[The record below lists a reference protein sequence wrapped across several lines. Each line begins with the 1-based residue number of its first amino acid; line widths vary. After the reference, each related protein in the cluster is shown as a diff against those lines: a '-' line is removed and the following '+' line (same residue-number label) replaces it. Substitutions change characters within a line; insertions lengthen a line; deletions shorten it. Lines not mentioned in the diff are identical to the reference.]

1 MIMTKRFIFSLVS
14 VLFINS
20 GVLASEMIYQFS
32 NPSFSGNGWSSH
44 VLTIENEEYTR
55 QQANIQAQQQAAA
68 AAAAAANNTNLAK
81 FLNNLESRIYATLSQ
96 QIASQLFS
104 NQGATSGQF
113 TVAGSTIQWNSDG
126 SNVNLSI
133 TDANGI
139 TTNMTVPL
147 GSLAI

>member
-1 MIMTKRFIFSLVS
+1 MAKKLIISLVFFI
-14 VLFINS
+14 FINS
-20 GVLASEMIYQFS
+20 NCYASEMVYQFS

-44 VLTIENEEYTR
+44 VLTIENEEFTR
-55 QQANIQAQQQAAA
+55 KQAIISAQQQAAA

-96 QIASQLFS
+96 QIASQLFTQ
-104 NQGATSGQF
+104 NGATSGQF

-126 SNVNLSI
+126 SNVDITI

>member
-1 MIMTKRFIFSLVS
+1 MTKKIIFTAFTL
-14 VLFINS
+14 LFMS
-20 GVLASEMIYQFS
+20 YDVYASEMVYQFS
-32 NPSFSGNGWSSH
+32 NPSFSGQGWSSH

-55 QQANIQAQQQAAA
+55 QQANIVAQQQAAA

-126 SNVNLSI
+126 SNVNISI

>member
-1 MIMTKRFIFSLVS
+1 MKKI
-14 VLFINS
+14 VLFLLLMS
-20 GVLASEMIYQFS
+20 SPVYASEMVYQFS

-55 QQANIQAQQQAAA
+55 NQANIQAQQQAAA

-104 NQGATSGQF
+104 NQGATSGNF
-113 TVAGSTIQWNSDG
+113 TVAGSTINWNSDG
-126 SNVNLSI
+126 SNVNLTI
-133 TDANGI
+133 TDANGV
-139 TTNMTVPL
+139 TTSMSVPL